1 MLKMVIANNI
11 KKLREINNLSVAE
24 FANKIGTTRQNLYAI
39 EKGERALSMQLQKN
53 ICEFLDCNIVDLYND
68 KNVIIK
74 KTNVIKIKYYKDL
87 IKENFVN
94 FTNIEFEIIEI
105 PERLLELLNIKNYL
119 NVIILK
125 SYEKNMEP
133 TISNNDFLLVDLD
146 NKNILNDKLYII
158 DENGKLKI
166 KRIKRSNPFNS
177 VVIFQSDN
185 QIDGEY
191 PPYELTLIEAKEMI
205 LGQIV
210 FYGRSIL

>member
-1 MLKMVIANNI
+1 MENYLKKIREDKKISVIQLSKMTGIPRDTIYKIENGISSI
-11 KKLREINNLSVAE
+11 KKENMELLTKALNVTIFEIYGGQSSL
-24 FANKIGTTRQNLYAI
+24 
-39 EKGERALSMQLQKN
+39 
-53 ICEFLDCNIVDLYND
+53 ICL
-68 KNVIIK
+68 
-74 KTNVIKIKYYKDL
+74 KYYK
-87 IKENFVN
+87 NFYEISS
-94 FTNIEFEIIEI
+94 FDGTTNDYELVGVS
-105 PERLLELLNIKNYL
+105 ERLLEMLNIKNYL

-191 PPYELTLIEAKEMI
+191 PPYEVTLIKAKEMI
-205 LGQIV
+205 LGQVV